1 MIRILKGIQKF
12 FELHEFSNYKSLDY
26 FSQILKKISRECSFS
41 MQSIVQAKK
50 EQYIQILFIRNVYIF
65 LNNNVKIYRNL
76 TIRILQSLL
85 LLMFYTLLSKSL
97 YDASFLWP
105 FLLCQ
110 PTTIEFKQIY
120 RFQNIGI
127 LWYSK

>member
-65 LNNNVKIYRNL
+65 LNNNVVTIYRNMR
-76 TIRILQSLL
+76 IRTLDLLL
-85 LLMFYTLLSKSL
+85 LLMLRTLLSKSL
-97 YDASFLWP
+97 HDASFLWP
-105 FLLCQ
+105 FLLRQ
-110 PTTIEFKQIY
+110 PPTIEFKQIL
-120 RFQNIGI
+120 RFQNI
-127 LWYSK
+127 

>member
-65 LNNNVKIYRNL
+65 LNNNVVTIYRNMRMRTL
-76 TIRILQSLL
+76 DLLL
-85 LLMFYTLLSKSL
+85 LLMLRTLLSKSL
-97 YDASFLWP
+97 HDASFLWP
-105 FLLCQ
+105 FLLRQ
-110 PTTIEFKQIY
+110 PPTIEFKQIL
-120 RFQNIGI
+120 RFQNI
-127 LWYSK
+127 